1 MPRTKKL
8 PILAVFTWSLTL
20 FKIQDGGQDG
30 DHCWWRHRS
39 FFREDQWLSTE
50 GKIVSKYCNISK
62 TLGRGSIT
70 PPPPSPPPCITVVV
84 WPCAYVRGLKKH
96 THTQQQQKIHTHPQT
111 EQYVRTPQIKSKR
124 TTMVSAILRNTLF
137 SYPCFPLNWRPDIL
151 KLKFTTTGDSH
162 SSHSWDKADNFYSGT
177 AFWLKVFIFSRSS
190 SGSNNHSK
198 MLGNSL
204 GRSY

>member
-70 PPPPSPPPCITVVV
+70 PPPPFTSSLYHSGGMTLR
-84 WPCAYVRGLKKH
+84 VRQRVKKTH
-96 THTQQQQKIHTHPQT
+96 THT
-111 EQYVRTPQIKSKR
+111 
-124 TTMVSAILRNTLF
+124 
-137 SYPCFPLNWRPDIL
+137 
-151 KLKFTTTGDSH
+151 TTTKNTHTPTNWTIRTHTTNQKQTNNNGFRYTKKHPLFLSM
-162 SSHSWDKADNFYSGT
+162 FPFELTPRY
-177 AFWLKVFIFSRSS
+177 LKTEIYYDWRFTQFTQLR
-190 SGSNNHSK
+190 
-198 MLGNSL
+198 
-204 GRSY
+204 

>member
-1 MPRTKKL
+1 MAFHWKQNRFQ
-8 PILAVFTWSLTL
+8 ILQH
-20 FKIQDGGQDG
+20 FKNSRKGF
-30 DHCWWRHRS
+30 H
-39 FFREDQWLSTE
+39 
-50 GKIVSKYCNISK
+50 Y
-62 TLGRGSIT
+62 
-70 PPPPSPPPCITVVV
+70 PPPPPPPPCITVVV
-84 WPCAYVRGLKKH
+84 WPCAYFRGLKTH

-162 SSHSWDKADNFYSGT
+162 SSHSWDKVDNFYSGT

-198 MLGNSL
+198 MLCNSL
-204 GRSY
+204 GSSYYSLILLTHLSKWFQFLSWFLPFPPYSFPAL